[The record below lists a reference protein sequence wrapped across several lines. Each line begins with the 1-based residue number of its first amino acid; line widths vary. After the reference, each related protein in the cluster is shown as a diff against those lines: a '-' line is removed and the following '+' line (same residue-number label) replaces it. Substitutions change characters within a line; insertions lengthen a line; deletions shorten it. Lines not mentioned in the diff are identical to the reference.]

1 MILFIDLS
9 LFAQELYKVT
19 IPGTA
24 FFIGDRSVPAKF
36 TDRADGRYFQGKASG
51 IIKLNA
57 TLNLPPQI
65 AANPGM
71 QRLVLHFRANF
82 GDPSL
87 HAVKIL
93 NGSATLIQIDKD
105 LTGNYTAAEVKS
117 YNVWEWPGSVK
128 IPSGSVISLEVS
140 VPGGFEGGFS
150 HGVFVLNSVEIGY
163 AAKFVK
169 LGKVASA
176 APPLAALAAAPPPVL
191 SEASKG
197 VIYGIDD
204 SNNLVWYRHTGWTDG
219 SFRWATDKGRTVGTG
234 WNTPYVFPGDNGVI
248 YTINNNGDL
257 SWYRH
262 TGCETGS
269 FLWAAGSG
277 NTVGRGWHFKQVFSG
292 GNGVIYA
299 ITYAGELLWYR
310 HLGYTDGSFRWATP
324 QGSKVGTGWNF
335 EHVFSGGDG
344 VIYAVTSTGDL
355 LWYRHLGYYDG
366 SLRWATPSGSRVG
379 TGWNVNQVFS
389 AGDGLIY
396 AVGSNGDLLWHR
408 HDGFRDGT
416 VRWAFDHGKKVG
428 TGWSL
433 KQMFAH

>member
-1 MILFIDLS
+1 MKALLTALILFINLP
-9 LFAQELYKVT
+9 LFAQLLYKVT

-24 FFIGDRSVPAKF
+24 FFIGDRSAPARF

-57 TLNLPPQI
+57 RLNLPPQI
-65 AANPGM
+65 AANPRM
-71 QRLVLHFRANF
+71 QRLVLHFRANY

-87 HAVKIL
+87 RAVKLL
-93 NGSATLIQIDKD
+93 NGTVTLLQIDKD
-105 LTGNYTAAEVKS
+105 LTGNFTSAEVKS
-117 YNVWEWPGSVK
+117 SNVWEWPALVTVPAGSV
-128 IPSGSVISLEVS
+128 VSLEVS

-150 HGVFVLNSVEIGY
+150 HGVFVLNSIEIGY
-163 AAKFVK
+163 AAKIVR
-169 LGKVASA
+169 LGRVAATSPPSAALSVASA
-176 APPLAALAAAPPPVL
+176 SPPSAALPA
-191 SEASKG
+191 EAKG

-204 SNNLVWYRHTGWTDG
+204 DNNLLWYRHTGWTDG

-234 WNTPYVFPGDNGVI
+234 WNIPYIFPGDSGVI
-248 YTINNNGDL
+248 YTINNDGDL

-277 NTVGRGWHFKQVFSG
+277 NTVARGWHFKQVFSG
-292 GNGVIYA
+292 GN
-299 ITYAGELLWYR
+299 
-310 HLGYTDGSFRWATP
+310 
-324 QGSKVGTGWNF
+324 
-335 EHVFSGGDG
+335 G